1 MFKKTTITMTLAAI
15 ATVAVNL
22 QAPVFASE
30 RSTDPVITET
40 VGLPGLDSFTMT
52 APTLEEALEDY
63 LAGLGPEEG
72 DFGGPAEVAELPD
85 GVIDAIGES
94 VVELPGFRG
103 LPPLTGD
110 DAASGATEDLDEGA
124 ELPLDPE
131 DVCGDE
137 GVACEFASPEDGS
150 GGSPWDVPMGD
161 DEEAPFDDHGWVE
174 TGHGEA
180 PHGTPTGTDSGVDTP
195 ESATEA
201 AATDSDS
208 ADLAVPALTNDE
220 PAMTT
225 DSVDDHVAETASVLA
240 AAIDEGSNE
249 GFGPAEAAMA
259 GIIAMILIAGLGFG
273 AIKMGRKGA

>member
-1 MFKKTTITMTLAAI
+1 MFKNTTITMTLAAI

-22 QAPVFASE
+22 QAPVFAAE
-30 RSTDPVITET
+30 PSTEPVITET
-40 VGLPGLDSFTMT
+40 VGLPSFDSFTMT

-110 DAASGATEDLDEGA
+110 DTASGATEDPDEGA

-137 GVACEFASPEDGS
+137 GVACEFASPDDGS

-174 TGHGEA
+174 PGHGESS
-180 PHGTPTGTDSGVDTP
+180 HGTPTGTDSGVDTP
-195 ESATEA
+195 EFA
-201 AATDSDS
+201 ADTVDST
-208 ADLAVPALTNDE
+208 VPALTSDE
-220 PAMTT
+220 SGMTT
-225 DSVDDHVAETASVLA
+225 DSVDDDIAEVASVLA

-259 GIIAMILIAGLGFG
+259 GIVVMILIAGLGFG
-273 AIKMGRKGA
+273 AIKIGRKGA

>member
-30 RSTDPVITET
+30 PSTDPVITET

-110 DAASGATEDLDEGA
+110 DTASGATEDPDEGA

-137 GVACEFASPEDGS
+137 GVACEFALPGDGS

-174 TGHGEA
+174 PGHSEA
-180 PHGTPTGTDSGVDTP
+180 SHGTPTGTDSGVDTP

-208 ADLAVPALTNDE
+208 ADLAVPTLTNDE
-220 PAMTT
+220 SGMTT
-225 DSVDDHVAETASVLA
+225 DSVDDDVAETASVLA